1 MYSQCNHSLHVTGVL
16 KLFQFMEIKNI
27 VEIVEIALSVRL
39 SLGSWA
45 VLSLGVSLVYMY
57 STLFQ
62 QNGIETLYMEF
73 RINFICYAKE

>member
-1 MYSQCNHSLHVTGVL
+1 
-16 KLFQFMEIKNI
+16 MEIKNI

-45 VLSLGVSLVYMY
+45 VLSLGVSRVYMY

-62 QNGIETLYMEF
+62 QNGIETLYGIPNKF
-73 RINFICYAKE
+73 HLLCKRIILSTLHHIMML